1 MRIYTVRNKTSGKL
15 QRYVR
20 ANTLAGAIRAAAEE
34 LFTAAPA
41 STEDMFQ
48 AAKSGTMDVLDAVK
62 PEQVDIDDS
71 DPMQSSFTGSP
82 ALETVEIEIIAA
94 DRPD

>member
-48 AAKSGTMDVLDAVK
+48 AMKGGDLAVLDAVK
-62 PEQVDIDDS
+62 PEQTDIDDAGPEPS
-71 DPMQSSFTGSP
+71 
-82 ALETVEIEIIAA
+82 L
-94 DRPD
+94 

>member
-20 ANTLAGAIRAAAEE
+20 ANTLACAIRAAAEE

-48 AAKSGTMDVLDAVK
+48 AAKTGTMDVLDAVK
-62 PEQVDIDDS
+62 PEQVDIDDAG
-71 DPMQSSFTGSP
+71 DTPSP
-82 ALETVEIEIIAA
+82 PGDTVEIEIAA

>member
-48 AAKSGTMDVLDAVK
+48 AAKTGTMDVLDAVK
-62 PEQVDIDDS
+62 PEQTDS
-71 DPMQSSFTGSP
+71 DDAEPPPPTGP
-82 ALETVEIEIIAA
+82 VGLPGIVES